1 MLIIIAENKPIV
13 NNIFYNIFQKM
24 IISNVFIVKN
34 IIKDFF
40 KFSQNIYLIAKSTK
54 IIFTKTE
61 FVLLD
66 EVKLYII
73 KAQYNGGEK

>member
-34 IIKDFF
+34 IIKDFLNF
-40 KFSQNIYLIAKSTK
+40 HK
-54 IIFTKTE
+54 IFI
-61 FVLLD
+61 
-66 EVKLYII
+66 
-73 KAQYNGGEK
+73 